1 MSSMEEEAKIKTV
14 RVRINV
20 DDGEPPR
27 TRTAEII
34 HELITYT
41 KKMIP
46 FSSKEEAKRSKQK

>member
-1 MSSMEEEAKIKTV
+1 MEEEAKIKTV